1 MNQHIPATAATTRRD
16 TGLHRAA
23 PRRIE
28 ASRLPLPPN
37 PFTVPVY
44 AGNLGPGTW
53 VVEVAAGVVP
63 VGVARNAVAVLAG
76 FLPPHTY
83 VTPVGPAPADIEDS
97 PGWGPP
103 TVAVRT
109 VA

>member
-1 MNQHIPATAATTRRD
+1 MNQPTRIATSTTR
-16 TGLHRAA
+16 TGRNRTAQRH
-23 PRRIE
+23 IE
-28 ASRLPLPPN
+28 PSSLPVQLE

-53 VVEVAAGVVP
+53 VVDAAAGVVQ
-63 VGVARNAVAVLAG
+63 VAVSPGAIAVLAG

-83 VTPVGPAPADIEDS
+83 VTPARSVPADV
-97 PGWGPP
+97 